1 MSISNLLKSA
11 AIISFGSILGYTSVK
26 WLTPEPK
33 NRSIASYPI
42 SKLGK
47 VQNARNLFDVKLNT
61 EGLAVTEDGTSTI
74 KVSIEAL
81 KNFDSGLVYTWN
93 LPQDIE
99 VLEGPLTENLG
110 AFSAGQSKE
119 FTLKARRFSKQLK
132 KFISFEIKGDYE
144 QRPINREILI
154 SSRVEDSFEY
164 VIQQNEKKHKGQVQ
178 KLGTVKSKNKFS
190 PDRVIR

>member
-1 MSISNLLKSA
+1 MSFSNVLKSA
-11 AIISFGSILGYTSVK
+11 AIISFGSVLGYTSVK

-47 VQNARNLFDVKLNT
+47 EQNARFLFDVKLNT
-61 EGLAVTEDGTSTI
+61 DGLALTEDGTSTI

-81 KNFDSGLVYTWN
+81 KNFDSGLVYSWN

-99 VLEGPLTENLG
+99 VLEGTLTENLG
-110 AFSAGQSKE
+110 AFTAGQSKE
-119 FTLKARRFSKQLK
+119 FTLKVRQFSKQLK

-164 VIQQNEKKHKGQVQ
+164 VIQQNEKKRKVQAQ
-178 KLGTVKSKNKFS
+178 KLGTAKSKSKFS

>member
-190 PDRVIR
+190 PDRVVR

>member
-1 MSISNLLKSA
+1 MSFNNLLKSA
-11 AIISFGSILGYTSVK
+11 AIISIGGILGYTSVK
-26 WLTPEPK
+26 WLTPEPM

-61 EGLAVTEDGTSTI
+61 EGLALTDDGTSII

-81 KNFDSGLVYTWN
+81 KNFDSGLVYSWN

-99 VLEGPLTENLG
+99 VLEGPLSENLG
-110 AFSAGQSKE
+110 AFTAGQSKD
-119 FTLKARRFSKQLK
+119 FTLKVRQFSKQLK

-164 VIQQNEKKHKGQVQ
+164 VIQQNEKKRKVQAQ
-178 KLGTVKSKNKFS
+178 KLGIDKTKSKFS